1 MKANQRLK
9 VKMGFETD
17 EERKKELR
25 EKKRNRKEY
34 RVFR

>member
-1 MKANQRLK
+1 METNQRLK
-9 VKMGFETD
+9 VKMGFKID